1 MKRVDSKS
9 ATGASP
15 VEISMRIIDAL
26 IDAVKSQEAQI
37 ILTFKKDLN
46 HTGDT
51 LIGTGVRIEYGGCN
65 TFIEALESGRCYAD
79 DTFNLTGVFRFLSK
93 ALAQRNEEAEN
104 EIRAAQRRESI
115 AAAKRAQNSMAH
127 ATERPIK
134 YLPNAMGIKDSAD
147 AE

>member
-1 MKRVDSKS
+1 MKRVELKS
-9 ATGASP
+9 AKDATP
-15 VEISMRIIDAL
+15 VEISFRIIDAL
-26 IDAVKSQEAQI
+26 IDAVKSQEAEI
-37 ILTFKKDLN
+37 IITFKKDLKG
-46 HTGDT
+46 TGET
-51 LIGTGVRIEYGGCN
+51 LIGAGVRIEYGGCN

-79 DTFNLTGVFRFLSK
+79 DMFNLTGVFRFLSK

-115 AAAKRAQNSMAH
+115 AAAKRAQDSMAH

-134 YLPNAMGIKDSAD
+134 YLPNAVNTKDSAD

>member
-1 MKRVDSKS
+1 MKRIDSKS
-9 ATGASP
+9 AKDASP
-15 VEISMRIIDAL
+15 VEISLRIINVL
-26 IDAVKSQEAQI
+26 IDASESQKAQI

-51 LIGTGVRIEYGGCN
+51 LIGTGVRIDYGGCN
-65 TFIEALESGRCYAD
+65 TFVEVPGGRMSD
-79 DTFNLTGVFRFLSK
+79 DTYNLQSVFRFLSK

-115 AAAKRAQNSMAH
+115 AAAKRARDSMDSAIE
-127 ATERPIK
+127 ADIK
-134 YLPNAMGIKDSAD
+134 YLADAMEIKESAD